1 MYFQPLNPICVH
13 TGVIMNFESIIQEI
27 QQYKASFPERF
38 ISDEQKESLI
48 KVVSYVSSHTHSN
61 NTQPLNLSLKQ
72 IKEITGCD
80 DKQAVK
86 VFIDVLFYL
95 CGTQWGI
102 LEPVYKYHY
111 YDKNAMYYHFIQLTE
126 DEVTKACETGLLDN
140 QELKR
145 LCGDNPVYY
154 NPKDIH
160 IFLKLSHKLV

>member
-1 MYFQPLNPICVH
+1 
-13 TGVIMNFESIIQEI
+13 MNFESIIQEI

-38 ISDEQKESLI
+38 ISDEQKENLI

-86 VFIDVLFYL
+86 VFIDVFFYL
-95 CGTQWGI
+95 CGTQWEI
-102 LEPVYKYHY
+102 LEPVYKYYY
-111 YDKNAMYYHFIQLTE
+111 YDKNTMYYHFIQLTE
-126 DEVTKACETGLLDN
+126 DEVARACETGLLDN
-140 QELKR
+140 QELKKI
-145 LCGDNPVYY
+145 CGDNPVYY

-160 IFLKLSHKLV
+160 IFLKLNHKLLS

>member
-1 MYFQPLNPICVH
+1 
-13 TGVIMNFESIIQEI
+13 MNFESIIQEI
-27 QQYKASFPERF
+27 QQSDRF
-38 ISDEQKESLI
+38 ISDEQKENLI
-48 KVVSYVSSHTHSN
+48 KVISYITHLKDDEK
-61 NTQPLNLSLKQ
+61 QYFRLNLSKV
-72 IKEITGCD
+72 KDITGCD
-80 DKQAVK
+80 DKQ
-86 VFIDVLFYL
+86 VFIDVFFYL

-111 YDKNAMYYHFIQLTE
+111 YDKNTMYYHFIQLTE